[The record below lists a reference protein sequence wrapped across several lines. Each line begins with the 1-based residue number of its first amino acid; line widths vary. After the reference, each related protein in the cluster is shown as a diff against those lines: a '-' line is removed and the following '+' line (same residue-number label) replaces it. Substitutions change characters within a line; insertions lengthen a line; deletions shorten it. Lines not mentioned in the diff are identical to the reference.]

1 MRKRVIEIRSEDPLI
16 HTATRLP
23 SAMISAIDH
32 LAAQGL
38 TSRSSVIRSM
48 LLAQLQAK
56 GIATLADRVPA

>member
-1 MRKRVIEIRSEDPLI
+1 
-16 HTATRLP
+16 
-23 SAMISAIDH
+23 MISAIDH